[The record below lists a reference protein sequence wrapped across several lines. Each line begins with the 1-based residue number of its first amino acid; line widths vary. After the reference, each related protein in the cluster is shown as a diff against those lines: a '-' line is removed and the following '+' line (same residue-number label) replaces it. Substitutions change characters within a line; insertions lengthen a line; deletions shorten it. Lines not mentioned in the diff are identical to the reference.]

1 MRYTRTLLFM
11 IFGFSMNAAAQ
22 VSTTDSAF
30 IHDSRPIIPF
40 VVGKKDIE
48 QQDRKWITNYL
59 IPKLKAL
66 GDSGIIIGRASA
78 SPEGSLQINT
88 QLANARKA
96 SMNALL
102 SSYGI
107 NTNLIR
113 YDVVPM
119 DFPMMR
125 ALMKLRKDDYLP
137 VVDSLMTQYAADVM
151 LLKEAMI
158 RQDRGKLW
166 LHLYHNY
173 FPCLRSVRIMA
184 INRNLADAGK
194 VQENIKPQPSEAETL
209 QKDSLLHAEKK
220 EIEIEKIE
228 EIEKTEKIEKIEKE
242 ETEGDE
248 RRELMSVKTN
258 LLFELA
264 YMPGYN
270 RFCPI
275 PNVAIE
281 YYPLHGHFTY
291 GASFDTP
298 WWKHYSKHKYFQL
311 RNYQVHTRYYLRRGD
326 IEERKPGKGAAFKG
340 FFFSA
345 YAHAYLYN
353 ICFSEKRGW
362 EGEGWG
368 AGIGAGYVMPID
380 RKEHWRLEFGL
391 QLGYL
396 NTLYDPYQW
405 RCPVDPGTDIDRYY
419 YKWYG
424 NAKDFKKRQHSYSW
438 IGPTRVE
445 ITLSYDLIYRHKE
458 RK

>member
-1 MRYTRTLLFM
+1 MRYTRTLLSM

-113 YDVVPM
+113 YDVAPM
-119 DFPMMR
+119 DFPLMR

-137 VVDSLMTQYAADVM
+137 VVDSLMSQYAADVM

-166 LHLYHNY
+166 QHLYHNY
-173 FPCLRSVRIMA
+173 FPSLRSVRIMA
-184 INRNLADAGK
+184 IKR
-194 VQENIKPQPSEAETL
+194 
-209 QKDSLLHAEKK
+209 AEKEEDKREEIERK
-220 EIEIEKIE
+220 ENEREKIEIEKIE
-228 EIEKTEKIEKIEKE
+228 KIEKIEEIEKIEKE

-258 LLFELA
+258 LLFDLA

-353 ICFSEKRGW
+353 ICFSERRGW

-405 RCPVDPGTDIDRYY
+405 RCPVDPETDIDRYY

>member
-1 MRYTRTLLFM
+1 
-11 IFGFSMNAAAQ
+11 MNAAAQ

-48 QQDRKWITNYL
+48 QQDRKWITNNL

-113 YDVVPM
+113 YDVAPM
-119 DFPMMR
+119 DFPLMR

-137 VVDSLMTQYAADVM
+137 VVDSLMNRYAADVM

-166 LHLYHNY
+166 QHLYHNY
-173 FPCLRSVRIMA
+173 FPSLRSVRIMA
-184 INRNLADAGK
+184 IKR
-194 VQENIKPQPSEAETL
+194 
-209 QKDSLLHAEKK
+209 AEKEEDKREEIERK
-220 EIEIEKIE
+220 ENEREKIEIEKIE
-228 EIEKTEKIEKIEKE
+228 KIEKIEEIEKIEKE

-258 LLFELA
+258 LLFDLA

-281 YYPLHGHFTY
+281 FYPLRGHFTY
-291 GASFDTP
+291 GASFDGP

-368 AGIGAGYVMPID
+368 AGMGVGYVMPID

-405 RCPVDPGTDIDRYY
+405 RCPVDPDTDANRYY

>member
-1 MRYTRTLLFM
+1 
-11 IFGFSMNAAAQ
+11 MNAAAQ

-113 YDVVPM
+113 YDVAPM
-119 DFPMMR
+119 DFPLMR

-137 VVDSLMTQYAADVM
+137 VVDSLMSQYAADVM

-166 LHLYHNY
+166 QHLYHNY
-173 FPCLRSVRIMA
+173 FPSLRSVRIMA
-184 INRNLADAGK
+184 IKR
-194 VQENIKPQPSEAETL
+194 
-209 QKDSLLHAEKK
+209 AEKEEDKREEIERK
-220 EIEIEKIE
+220 ENEREKIEIEKIE
-228 EIEKTEKIEKIEKE
+228 KIEKIEEIEKIEKE

-258 LLFELA
+258 LLFDLA

-353 ICFSEKRGW
+353 ICFSERRGW

-405 RCPVDPGTDIDRYY
+405 RCPVDPDTDANRYY

>member
-1 MRYTRTLLFM
+1 MQYTRTLLSM

-48 QQDRKWITNYL
+48 QQDRKWITSDL

-113 YDVVPM
+113 YNVAPM
-119 DFPMMR
+119 DFPLMR

-166 LHLYHNY
+166 QHLYHNY
-173 FPCLRSVRIMA
+173 FPSLRSVRIMA
-184 INRNLADAGK
+184 IKR
-194 VQENIKPQPSEAETL
+194 
-209 QKDSLLHAEKK
+209 AEKEEDKREMIERK
-220 EIEIEKIE
+220 ENERKENEIEKIE
-228 EIEKTEKIEKIEKE
+228 EIEKTEKIEKE
-242 ETEGDE
+242 ETEVDE

-258 LLFELA
+258 LLFDLA

>member
-1 MRYTRTLLFM
+1 MQYTRTLLSM

-48 QQDRKWITNYL
+48 QQDRKWITSDL

-113 YDVVPM
+113 YNVAPM
-119 DFPMMR
+119 DFPLMR

-166 LHLYHNY
+166 QHLYHNY
-173 FPCLRSVRIMA
+173 FPSLRSVRIMA
-184 INRNLADAGK
+184 IKR
-194 VQENIKPQPSEAETL
+194 
-209 QKDSLLHAEKK
+209 AEKEEDKREEIERK
-220 EIEIEKIE
+220 ENERKENEIEKIE
-228 EIEKTEKIEKIEKE
+228 TEKIEKIEKTEKIEKE

-258 LLFELA
+258 LLFDLA

-368 AGIGAGYVMPID
+368 AGMGVGYVMPID

-396 NTLYDPYQW
+396 HTLYDPYQW
-405 RCPVDPGTDIDRYY
+405 RCPVDPDTDANRYY

>member
-1 MRYTRTLLFM
+1 MRYTRTLLSM

-22 VSTTDSAF
+22 VSTSDSAF

-48 QQDRKWITNYL
+48 QQDRKWITNNL

-78 SPEGSLQINT
+78 SPEGSLYVNT

-113 YDVVPM
+113 YDVAPM
-119 DFPMMR
+119 DFPLMR
-125 ALMKLRKDDYLP
+125 TLMKLRKDDYLP
-137 VVDSLMTQYAADVM
+137 VVDSLMNQYAADVI

-166 LHLYHNY
+166 QHLYHNY
-173 FPCLRSVRIMA
+173 FPSLRSVRIMA
-184 INRNLADAGK
+184 IKR
-194 VQENIKPQPSEAETL
+194 
-209 QKDSLLHAEKK
+209 AEKEEENERKENERK
-220 EIEIEKIE
+220 EIEIEKIVE
-228 EIEKTEKIEKIEKE
+228 TEKIEKE
-242 ETEGDE
+242 ETEGDD

-258 LLFELA
+258 LLFDLA

-281 YYPLHGHFTY
+281 FYPLRGHFTY
-291 GASFDTP
+291 GASFDGP

-368 AGIGAGYVMPID
+368 AGMGVGYVMPID

-405 RCPVDPGTDIDRYY
+405 RCPVDPDTDANRYY

-445 ITLSYDLIYRHKE
+445 ITLNYDLIYRHKE

>member
-1 MRYTRTLLFM
+1 MQYTRTLLSM

-48 QQDRKWITNYL
+48 QQDRKWITSDL

-113 YDVVPM
+113 YDVAPM
-119 DFPMMR
+119 DFPLMR

-137 VVDSLMTQYAADVM
+137 VVDSLMNRYAADVM

-173 FPCLRSVRIMA
+173 FPSLRSVRIMA
-184 INRNLADAGK
+184 IKR
-194 VQENIKPQPSEAETL
+194 
-209 QKDSLLHAEKK
+209 AEKEEENERKENERK

-228 EIEKTEKIEKIEKE
+228 IEKIEKTEKIEKE

-258 LLFELA
+258 LLFDLA

-405 RCPVDPGTDIDRYY
+405 RCPVDPETDIDRYY

>member
-1 MRYTRTLLFM
+1 
-11 IFGFSMNAAAQ
+11 MNAAAQ

-48 QQDRKWITNYL
+48 QQDRKWITNNL

-78 SPEGSLQINT
+78 SPEGSLHINT

-113 YDVVPM
+113 YEVAPM
-119 DFPMMR
+119 DFPLMR
-125 ALMKLRKDDYLP
+125 TLMKLRKDDYLP
-137 VVDSLMTQYAADVM
+137 VVDSLMNQYAADVI

-166 LHLYHNY
+166 QHLYHNY
-173 FPCLRSVRIMA
+173 FPSLRSVRIMA
-184 INRNLADAGK
+184 IKR
-194 VQENIKPQPSEAETL
+194 
-209 QKDSLLHAEKK
+209 AEKEEDKREEIKRKENERK

-228 EIEKTEKIEKIEKE
+228 EIEKTEKIEKE
-242 ETEGDE
+242 ETEGDN

-258 LLFELA
+258 LLFDLA

-281 YYPLHGHFTY
+281 FYPLHGHFTY

-368 AGIGAGYVMPID
+368 AGMGVGYVMPID

>member
-1 MRYTRTLLFM
+1 
-11 IFGFSMNAAAQ
+11 MNATAQ

-113 YDVVPM
+113 YDVAPM
-119 DFPMMR
+119 DFPLMR

-137 VVDSLMTQYAADVM
+137 VVDSLMNRYDADVM

-166 LHLYHNY
+166 QHLYHNY
-173 FPCLRSVRIMA
+173 FPSLRSVRIMA
-184 INRNLADAGK
+184 IKR
-194 VQENIKPQPSEAETL
+194 
-209 QKDSLLHAEKK
+209 AEKEEDKREEIERK
-220 EIEIEKIE
+220 ENERKENEIEKIE
-228 EIEKTEKIEKIEKE
+228 EIEKTEKIEKE

-258 LLFELA
+258 LLFDLA
-264 YMPGYN
+264 YMPVYN

>member
-1 MRYTRTLLFM
+1 
-11 IFGFSMNAAAQ
+11 MNAAAQ

-48 QQDRKWITNYL
+48 QQDRKWITSDL

-78 SPEGSLQINT
+78 SPEGSLQVNT

-113 YDVVPM
+113 YNVAPM
-119 DFPMMR
+119 DFPLMR

-166 LHLYHNY
+166 QHLYHNY
-173 FPCLRSVRIMA
+173 FPSLRSVRIMA
-184 INRNLADAGK
+184 IKR
-194 VQENIKPQPSEAETL
+194 
-209 QKDSLLHAEKK
+209 AEKEEDKREEIERK
-220 EIEIEKIE
+220 ENERKENEIEKIE
-228 EIEKTEKIEKIEKE
+228 EIEKTEKIEKE

-258 LLFELA
+258 LLFDLA

-311 RNYQVHTRYYLRRGD
+311 RNYQVHIRYYLRRGD
-326 IEERKPGKGAAFKG
+326 IEERKPGEGAAFKG

-368 AGIGAGYVMPID
+368 AGMGAGYVMPID

-396 NTLYDPYQW
+396 HTLYDPYQW
-405 RCPVDPGTDIDRYY
+405 RCPVDPDTDANRYY

>member
-1 MRYTRTLLFM
+1 
-11 IFGFSMNAAAQ
+11 MNAAAQ
-22 VSTTDSAF
+22 VATTDSAF

-48 QQDRKWITNYL
+48 QQDRKWITSDL

-113 YDVVPM
+113 YDVAPM
-119 DFPMMR
+119 DFPLMR

-166 LHLYHNY
+166 QHLYHNY
-173 FPCLRSVRIMA
+173 FPSLRSVRIMA
-184 INRNLADAGK
+184 IKR
-194 VQENIKPQPSEAETL
+194 
-209 QKDSLLHAEKK
+209 AEKEEDKREEIERK
-220 EIEIEKIE
+220 ENEIEKIE
-228 EIEKTEKIEKIEKE
+228 IEKIEKIEKE

-258 LLFELA
+258 LLFDLA

-275 PNVAIE
+275 SNVAIE

-291 GASFDTP
+291 GASFDSP

-340 FFFSA
+340 FFLSA

-380 RKEHWRLEFGL
+380 RKERWRLEFGL

>member
-1 MRYTRTLLFM
+1 M

-48 QQDRKWITNYL
+48 QQDRKWITSDL

-113 YDVVPM
+113 YDVAPM
-119 DFPMMR
+119 DFPLMR

-166 LHLYHNY
+166 QHLYHNY
-173 FPCLRSVRIMA
+173 FPSLRSVRIMA
-184 INRNLADAGK
+184 IKR
-194 VQENIKPQPSEAETL
+194 
-209 QKDSLLHAEKK
+209 AEKEEDKREEIERK
-220 EIEIEKIE
+220 ENERKENEIEKIE
-228 EIEKTEKIEKIEKE
+228 EIEKTEKIEKE

-258 LLFELA
+258 LLFDLA

-281 YYPLHGHFTY
+281 FYPLRGHFTY
-291 GASFDTP
+291 GASFDGP

-368 AGIGAGYVMPID
+368 AGMGIGYVMPID

-396 NTLYDPYQW
+396 HTLYDPYQW
-405 RCPVDPGTDIDRYY
+405 RCPVDPDTDANRYY

>member
-1 MRYTRTLLFM
+1 MQYTRTLLSM

-48 QQDRKWITNYL
+48 QQDRKWITSDL

-113 YDVVPM
+113 YDVAPM
-119 DFPMMR
+119 DFPLMR

-166 LHLYHNY
+166 QHLYHNY
-173 FPCLRSVRIMA
+173 FPSLRSVRIMA
-184 INRNLADAGK
+184 IKR
-194 VQENIKPQPSEAETL
+194 
-209 QKDSLLHAEKK
+209 AEKEEDKREEIERK
-220 EIEIEKIE
+220 ENERKENEIEKIE
-228 EIEKTEKIEKIEKE
+228 EIEKTEKIEKE

-258 LLFELA
+258 LLFDLA

-281 YYPLHGHFTY
+281 FYPLRGHFTY
-291 GASFDTP
+291 GASFDGP

-368 AGIGAGYVMPID
+368 AGMGIGYVMPID

-396 NTLYDPYQW
+396 HTLYDPYQW
-405 RCPVDPGTDIDRYY
+405 RCPVDPDTDANRYY

>member
-1 MRYTRTLLFM
+1 
-11 IFGFSMNAAAQ
+11 MNAAAQ

-48 QQDRKWITNYL
+48 QQDRKWITNNL

-78 SPEGSLQINT
+78 SPEGSLYINT

-113 YDVVPM
+113 YEVAPM
-119 DFPMMR
+119 DFPLMR
-125 ALMKLRKDDYLP
+125 TLMKLRKDDYLP
-137 VVDSLMTQYAADVM
+137 VVDSLMNQYAADVI

-166 LHLYHNY
+166 QHLYHNY
-173 FPCLRSVRIMA
+173 FPSLRSVRIMA
-184 INRNLADAGK
+184 IKR
-194 VQENIKPQPSEAETL
+194 
-209 QKDSLLHAEKK
+209 AEKEEDKREEIKRKENERK

-228 EIEKTEKIEKIEKE
+228 EIEKTEKIEKE
-242 ETEGDE
+242 ETEGDN

-258 LLFELA
+258 LLFDLA

-281 YYPLHGHFTY
+281 FYPLHGHFTY

-368 AGIGAGYVMPID
+368 AGMGVGYVMPID

>member
-1 MRYTRTLLFM
+1 
-11 IFGFSMNAAAQ
+11 MNAAAQ

-48 QQDRKWITNYL
+48 QQDRKWITNNL

-78 SPEGSLQINT
+78 APEGSLHINT

-113 YDVVPM
+113 YDVAPM
-119 DFPMMR
+119 DFPLMR
-125 ALMKLRKDDYLP
+125 TLMKLRKDDYLP
-137 VVDSLMTQYAADVM
+137 VVDSLMNQYAADVM

-166 LHLYHNY
+166 QHLYHNY
-173 FPCLRSVRIMA
+173 FPSLRSVRIMA
-184 INRNLADAGK
+184 IKR
-194 VQENIKPQPSEAETL
+194 
-209 QKDSLLHAEKK
+209 AEKEEDKREEIERK
-220 EIEIEKIE
+220 ENEREKIEIEKIE
-228 EIEKTEKIEKIEKE
+228 KIEEIEKIEKE
-242 ETEGDE
+242 ETEGDD

-258 LLFELA
+258 LLFDLA

>member
-1 MRYTRTLLFM
+1 
-11 IFGFSMNAAAQ
+11 MNAAAQ

-113 YDVVPM
+113 YDVAPM
-119 DFPMMR
+119 DFPLMR

-137 VVDSLMTQYAADVM
+137 VVDSLMSQYAADVM

-166 LHLYHNY
+166 QHLYHNY
-173 FPCLRSVRIMA
+173 FPSLRSVRIMA
-184 INRNLADAGK
+184 IKR
-194 VQENIKPQPSEAETL
+194 
-209 QKDSLLHAEKK
+209 AEKEEDKREEIERK
-220 EIEIEKIE
+220 ENEREKIEIEKIE
-228 EIEKTEKIEKIEKE
+228 KIEKIEEIEKIEKE

-258 LLFELA
+258 LLFDLA

-353 ICFSEKRGW
+353 ICFSERRGW

-405 RCPVDPGTDIDRYY
+405 RCPVDPETDIDRYY

>member
-1 MRYTRTLLFM
+1 
-11 IFGFSMNAAAQ
+11 MNAAAQ

-48 QQDRKWITNYL
+48 QQDRKWITSDL

-113 YDVVPM
+113 YDVAPM
-119 DFPMMR
+119 DFPLMR
-125 ALMKLRKDDYLP
+125 ALIKLRKDDYLP
-137 VVDSLMTQYAADVM
+137 VVDSLMTRYAADVV

-166 LHLYHNY
+166 QHLYHNY
-173 FPCLRSVRIMA
+173 FPSLRSVRIMA
-184 INRNLADAGK
+184 IKR
-194 VQENIKPQPSEAETL
+194 
-209 QKDSLLHAEKK
+209 AEKEEDKREEIERK
-220 EIEIEKIE
+220 ENERKENEIEKIEIEKIE
-228 EIEKTEKIEKIEKE
+228 EIEKTEKIEKE

-258 LLFELA
+258 LLFDLA

-311 RNYQVHTRYYLRRGD
+311 RNYQVHTRYYLHRGD

-405 RCPVDPGTDIDRYY
+405 RCPVDPTYDPEQYY

-424 NAKDFKKRQHSYSW
+424 DAKDFRKRQHRYTW
-438 IGPTRVE
+438 LGPTRVE
-445 ITLSYDLIYRHKE
+445 ITLSYDLFYRRIYKNGINFKNDE
-458 RK
+458 KVSIY

>member
-1 MRYTRTLLFM
+1 
-11 IFGFSMNAAAQ
+11 MNATAQ

-113 YDVVPM
+113 YDVAPM
-119 DFPMMR
+119 DFPLMR

-137 VVDSLMTQYAADVM
+137 VVDSLMSQYAADVM

-166 LHLYHNY
+166 QHLYHNY
-173 FPCLRSVRIMA
+173 FPSLRSVRIMA
-184 INRNLADAGK
+184 IKR
-194 VQENIKPQPSEAETL
+194 
-209 QKDSLLHAEKK
+209 AEKEEDK
-220 EIEIEKIE
+220 REEIERKENERKENEIEKVEIEKIEKIE
-228 EIEKTEKIEKIEKE
+228 EIEKTEKIEKE

-258 LLFELA
+258 LLFDLA

-396 NTLYDPYQW
+396 HTLYDPYQW
-405 RCPVDPGTDIDRYY
+405 RCPVDPDTDANRYY

>member
-1 MRYTRTLLFM
+1 
-11 IFGFSMNAAAQ
+11 MNAAAQ

-113 YDVVPM
+113 YDVAPM
-119 DFPMMR
+119 DFPLMR

-137 VVDSLMTQYAADVM
+137 VVDSLMNQYAADVV

-166 LHLYHNY
+166 QHLYHNY
-173 FPCLRSVRIMA
+173 FPSLRSVRIMA
-184 INRNLADAGK
+184 IKR
-194 VQENIKPQPSEAETL
+194 
-209 QKDSLLHAEKK
+209 AEKEEDKREEIERK
-220 EIEIEKIE
+220 ENEREKIEIEKIE
-228 EIEKTEKIEKIEKE
+228 KIEKIEEIEKIEKE

-258 LLFELA
+258 LLFDLA

-281 YYPLHGHFTY
+281 FYPLRGHFTY

-368 AGIGAGYVMPID
+368 AGMGVGYVMPID

-405 RCPVDPGTDIDRYY
+405 RCPVDPDTDANRYY

>member
-1 MRYTRTLLFM
+1 M

-48 QQDRKWITNYL
+48 QQDRKWITSDL

-113 YDVVPM
+113 YNVAPM
-119 DFPMMR
+119 DFPLMR

-166 LHLYHNY
+166 QHLYHNY
-173 FPCLRSVRIMA
+173 FPSLRSVRIMA
-184 INRNLADAGK
+184 IKR
-194 VQENIKPQPSEAETL
+194 
-209 QKDSLLHAEKK
+209 AEKEEDKREEIERK
-220 EIEIEKIE
+220 ENERKENEIEKIE
-228 EIEKTEKIEKIEKE
+228 EIEKTEKIEKE
-242 ETEGDE
+242 ETEGDD

-258 LLFELA
+258 LLFDLA

-368 AGIGAGYVMPID
+368 AGMGIGYVMPID

>member
-1 MRYTRTLLFM
+1 
-11 IFGFSMNAAAQ
+11 MNAAAQ

-48 QQDRKWITNYL
+48 QQDRKWITNNL

-119 DFPMMR
+119 DFPLMR

-166 LHLYHNY
+166 QHLYHNY
-173 FPCLRSVRIMA
+173 FPSLRSVRIMA
-184 INRNLADAGK
+184 IKR
-194 VQENIKPQPSEAETL
+194 
-209 QKDSLLHAEKK
+209 AEKEEDKREEIERK
-220 EIEIEKIE
+220 ENERKENEIEKIEIEKIE
-228 EIEKTEKIEKIEKE
+228 EIEKTEKIEKE

-258 LLFELA
+258 LLFDLA

-326 IEERKPGKGAAFKG
+326 IEEREPGKGAAFKE

-368 AGIGAGYVMPID
+368 AGMGVGYVMPID

-405 RCPVDPGTDIDRYY
+405 RCPVDPDTDANRYY

>member
-1 MRYTRTLLFM
+1 MRYTRTLLSM

-48 QQDRKWITNYL
+48 QQDRKWITNNL

-78 SPEGSLQINT
+78 SPEGSLHINT

-113 YDVVPM
+113 YDVAPM
-119 DFPMMR
+119 DFPLMR
-125 ALMKLRKDDYLP
+125 SLMKLRKDDYLP
-137 VVDSLMTQYAADVM
+137 VVDSLMSQYAADVM

-166 LHLYHNY
+166 QHLYHNY
-173 FPCLRSVRIMA
+173 FPSLRSVRIMA
-184 INRNLADAGK
+184 IKR
-194 VQENIKPQPSEAETL
+194 
-209 QKDSLLHAEKK
+209 AEKEEDK
-220 EIEIEKIE
+220 REEIERKENERKENEIEKVEIEKIEKIE
-228 EIEKTEKIEKIEKE
+228 EIEKTEKIEKE

-258 LLFELA
+258 LLFDLA

-275 PNVAIE
+275 PNVTIE

-326 IEERKPGKGAAFKG
+326 IEERKPGEGAAFKG

-368 AGIGAGYVMPID
+368 AGMGVGYVMPID

-391 QLGYL
+391 QLGYQH
-396 NTLYDPYQW
+396 TLYDPYQW
-405 RCPVDPGTDIDRYY
+405 RCPVDPDTDANRYY

>member
-1 MRYTRTLLFM
+1 
-11 IFGFSMNAAAQ
+11 MNAAAQ

-113 YDVVPM
+113 YDVAPM
-119 DFPMMR
+119 DFPLMR

-137 VVDSLMTQYAADVM
+137 VVDSLMSQYAADVM

-166 LHLYHNY
+166 QHLYHNY
-173 FPCLRSVRIMA
+173 FPSLRSVRIMA
-184 INRNLADAGK
+184 IKR
-194 VQENIKPQPSEAETL
+194 
-209 QKDSLLHAEKK
+209 AEKEEDKREEIERK
-220 EIEIEKIE
+220 ENEREKIEIEKIE
-228 EIEKTEKIEKIEKE
+228 KIEKIEEIEKIEKE

-258 LLFELA
+258 LLFDLA

-405 RCPVDPGTDIDRYY
+405 RCPVDPETDIDRYY

>member
-1 MRYTRTLLFM
+1 M

-30 IHDSRPIIPF
+30 IHDSHPIIPF

-113 YDVVPM
+113 YDVAPM
-119 DFPMMR
+119 DFPLMR

-137 VVDSLMTQYAADVM
+137 VVDSLMTQYAADVV

-166 LHLYHNY
+166 QHLYHNY
-173 FPCLRSVRIMA
+173 FPSLRSVRIMA
-184 INRNLADAGK
+184 IKR
-194 VQENIKPQPSEAETL
+194 
-209 QKDSLLHAEKK
+209 AEKEEDKREEIERK
-220 EIEIEKIE
+220 ENERKENEIEKIEIEKIE
-228 EIEKTEKIEKIEKE
+228 EIEKTEKIEKE
-242 ETEGDE
+242 ETEGDN

-258 LLFELA
+258 LLFDLA

-281 YYPLHGHFTY
+281 FYPLRGHFTY
-291 GASFDTP
+291 GASFDGP

-368 AGIGAGYVMPID
+368 AGMGIGYVMPID

-396 NTLYDPYQW
+396 HTLYDPYQW
-405 RCPVDPGTDIDRYY
+405 RCPVDPDTDANRYY

>member
-1 MRYTRTLLFM
+1 MRFTRTLLSM
-11 IFGFSMNAAAQ
+11 IFGFNMNAAAQ
-22 VSTTDSAF
+22 VATTDSAF

-113 YDVVPM
+113 YDVAPM
-119 DFPMMR
+119 DFPLMR

-166 LHLYHNY
+166 QHLYHNY
-173 FPCLRSVRIMA
+173 FPSLRSVRIMA
-184 INRNLADAGK
+184 IKR
-194 VQENIKPQPSEAETL
+194 
-209 QKDSLLHAEKK
+209 AEKEEDKREEIERK
-220 EIEIEKIE
+220 ENERKENEIEKIEIEKIE
-228 EIEKTEKIEKIEKE
+228 EIEKTEKIEKE

-258 LLFELA
+258 LLFDLA

-281 YYPLHGHFTY
+281 YYPLRGHFTY

-368 AGIGAGYVMPID
+368 AGMGVGYVMPID

-405 RCPVDPGTDIDRYY
+405 RCPVDPDTDANRYY

>member
-1 MRYTRTLLFM
+1 MRYTRTLLSM

-22 VSTTDSAF
+22 VATTDSAF

-113 YDVVPM
+113 YDVAPM
-119 DFPMMR
+119 DFPLMR

-137 VVDSLMTQYAADVM
+137 VVDSLMSQYAADVM

-166 LHLYHNY
+166 QHLYHNY
-173 FPCLRSVRIMA
+173 FPSLRSVRIMA
-184 INRNLADAGK
+184 IKR
-194 VQENIKPQPSEAETL
+194 
-209 QKDSLLHAEKK
+209 AEKEEDK
-220 EIEIEKIE
+220 REEIERKENEREKIE
-228 EIEKTEKIEKIEKE
+228 IEKIEKIEKIE
-242 ETEGDE
+242 ETETIEKEEAEGDN

-258 LLFELA
+258 LLFDLA

-270 RFCPI
+270 RFCPL

-281 YYPLHGHFTY
+281 FYPLRGHFTY
-291 GASFDTP
+291 GASFDGP

-405 RCPVDPGTDIDRYY
+405 RCPVDPDTDANRYY

>member
-1 MRYTRTLLFM
+1 
-11 IFGFSMNAAAQ
+11 MNAAAQ

-48 QQDRKWITNYL
+48 QQDRKWITNNL

-78 SPEGSLQINT
+78 SPEGSLHINT

-113 YDVVPM
+113 YDVAPM
-119 DFPMMR
+119 DFPLMR
-125 ALMKLRKDDYLP
+125 SLMKLRKDDYLP
-137 VVDSLMTQYAADVM
+137 VVDSLMNQYAADVI

-166 LHLYHNY
+166 QHLYHNY
-173 FPCLRSVRIMA
+173 FPSLRSVRIMA
-184 INRNLADAGK
+184 IKR
-194 VQENIKPQPSEAETL
+194 
-209 QKDSLLHAEKK
+209 AEKEEDKREEIERK
-220 EIEIEKIE
+220 ENERKENEIEKIE
-228 EIEKTEKIEKIEKE
+228 EIEKTEKIEKE
-242 ETEGDE
+242 ETEGDD

-258 LLFELA
+258 LLFDLA

-311 RNYQVHTRYYLRRGD
+311 RNYQVHIRYYLRRGD
-326 IEERKPGKGAAFKG
+326 IEERKPGEGAAFKG

-368 AGIGAGYVMPID
+368 AGMGVGYVMPID

-396 NTLYDPYQW
+396 HTLYDPYQW
-405 RCPVDPGTDIDRYY
+405 RCPVDPDTDANRYY

>member
-1 MRYTRTLLFM
+1 
-11 IFGFSMNAAAQ
+11 MNAAAQ

-48 QQDRKWITNYL
+48 QQDRKWITNNL

-78 SPEGSLQINT
+78 SPEGSLHINT

-113 YDVVPM
+113 YDVAPM
-119 DFPMMR
+119 DFPLMR

-166 LHLYHNY
+166 QHLYHNY
-173 FPCLRSVRIMA
+173 FPSLRSVRIMA
-184 INRNLADAGK
+184 IKR
-194 VQENIKPQPSEAETL
+194 
-209 QKDSLLHAEKK
+209 AEKEEDKREEIERK
-220 EIEIEKIE
+220 ENERKENEIEKIE
-228 EIEKTEKIEKIEKE
+228 EIEKTEKIEKE
-242 ETEGDE
+242 ETEGDD

-258 LLFELA
+258 LLFDLA

-326 IEERKPGKGAAFKG
+326 IEERKPGKEAAFKG

>member
-1 MRYTRTLLFM
+1 
-11 IFGFSMNAAAQ
+11 MNAAAQ

-48 QQDRKWITNYL
+48 QQDRKWITSDL

-78 SPEGSLQINT
+78 SPEGSLQVNT

-113 YDVVPM
+113 YNVAPM
-119 DFPMMR
+119 DFPLMR

-166 LHLYHNY
+166 QHLYHNY
-173 FPCLRSVRIMA
+173 FPSLRSVRIMA
-184 INRNLADAGK
+184 IKR
-194 VQENIKPQPSEAETL
+194 
-209 QKDSLLHAEKK
+209 AEKEEDKREEIERK
-220 EIEIEKIE
+220 ENERKENEIEKIE
-228 EIEKTEKIEKIEKE
+228 EIEKTEKIEKE

-258 LLFELA
+258 LLFDLA

-311 RNYQVHTRYYLRRGD
+311 RNYQVHIRYYLRRGD
-326 IEERKPGKGAAFKG
+326 IEERKPGEGAAFKG

-368 AGIGAGYVMPID
+368 AGMGVGYVMPID

-396 NTLYDPYQW
+396 HTLYDPYQW
-405 RCPVDPGTDIDRYY
+405 RCPVDPDTDANRYY

>member
-1 MRYTRTLLFM
+1 MRYTRTLLSM

-40 VVGKKDIE
+40 VIGKKDIE
-48 QQDRKWITNYL
+48 QQDRKWITNNL

-78 SPEGSLQINT
+78 SPEGSLHINT

-113 YDVVPM
+113 YNVAPM
-119 DFPMMR
+119 DFPLMR

-166 LHLYHNY
+166 QHLYHNY
-173 FPCLRSVRIMA
+173 FPSLRSVRIMA
-184 INRNLADAGK
+184 IKR
-194 VQENIKPQPSEAETL
+194 
-209 QKDSLLHAEKK
+209 AEKEEDKREEIERK
-220 EIEIEKIE
+220 ENERKENEIEKIE
-228 EIEKTEKIEKIEKE
+228 EIEKTEKIEKE

-258 LLFELA
+258 LLFDLA

-281 YYPLHGHFTY
+281 FYPLRGHFTY

-326 IEERKPGKGAAFKG
+326 IEERKPGKEAAFKG

>member
-1 MRYTRTLLFM
+1 M

-113 YDVVPM
+113 YDVAPM
-119 DFPMMR
+119 DFPLMR

-166 LHLYHNY
+166 QHLYHNY
-173 FPCLRSVRIMA
+173 FPSLRSVRIMA
-184 INRNLADAGK
+184 IKR
-194 VQENIKPQPSEAETL
+194 
-209 QKDSLLHAEKK
+209 AEKEEDKREEIERK
-220 EIEIEKIE
+220 ENERKENEIEKIE
-228 EIEKTEKIEKIEKE
+228 EIEKTEKIEKE

-258 LLFELA
+258 LLFDLA

>member
-1 MRYTRTLLFM
+1 MRYTRTLLSM

-48 QQDRKWITNYL
+48 QQDRKWITNNL

-78 SPEGSLQINT
+78 SPEGSLHINT

-113 YDVVPM
+113 YEVAPM
-119 DFPMMR
+119 DFPLMR
-125 ALMKLRKDDYLP
+125 TLMKLRKDDYLP
-137 VVDSLMTQYAADVM
+137 VVDSLMNQYAADVI

-166 LHLYHNY
+166 QHLYHNY
-173 FPCLRSVRIMA
+173 FPSLRSVRIMA
-184 INRNLADAGK
+184 IKR
-194 VQENIKPQPSEAETL
+194 
-209 QKDSLLHAEKK
+209 AEKEEDKREEIKRKENERK

-228 EIEKTEKIEKIEKE
+228 EIEKTEKIEKE
-242 ETEGDE
+242 ETEGDN

-258 LLFELA
+258 LLFDLA

-281 YYPLHGHFTY
+281 FYPLHGHFTY

-368 AGIGAGYVMPID
+368 AGMGVGYVMPID